1 VLKRDAGMIS
11 DPQNL
16 LDVQIVLRDG
26 KVIWASEQPDLL
38 WALRGGGGNFGS
50 EYDFPII
57 RKSVIS

>member
-1 VLKRDAGMIS
+1 MIS